1 MINRRGYDVVPE
13 EQYYDE
19 IMSEFKKEFPHMS
32 DSPSNLLS
40 IIARIIA
47 RNENAR
53 DYDRVTAYSDA
64 YVATATGMHL
74 SKAVR
79 TAGIARLSGTRAVG
93 KVTITKDDDVAQAI
107 LPPSMAI
114 KSGNNIYVLTN
125 QDAIIMNTPTLE
137 YEIVSSDVGTTYNIS
152 SGSKFDTVLNIRG
165 IKSIEASTDIS
176 GGTDIESDLNLR
188 DRYFRRMNSHSNS
201 SLKGIIDRVSA
212 IDDVYMVSGDENR
225 TDQEK
230 NGLLPHSVI
239 IYVAGGTNKEIA
251 EAIMYSKPA
260 GVQTNG
266 NITETVIVSG
276 KEHEIKFSRFESQTV
291 YFNIEVAIDR
301 SISSPDFVDNLK
313 KIIEDFTNSTSK
325 IVGYELSN
333 HISQEM
339 VEVRGIKSLKFG
351 TSDNPQSSEDILA
364 PSGLNFTTD
373 NAKINV
379 TVI

>member
-1 MINRRGYDVVPE
+1 MIDRRGYNVVPE
-13 EQYYDE
+13 EQYYND
-19 IMSEFKKEFPHMS
+19 IMGEFKKEFPHMS
-32 DSPSNLLS
+32 ESPSNLLS

-93 KVTITKDDDVAQAI
+93 KVTITKDEDVAQAI
-107 LPPSMAI
+107 LPPAMAI

-137 YEIVSSDVGTTYNIS
+137 YEIVSSDVGTAYNIS
-152 SGSKFDTVLNIRG
+152 SGSKFDTVFNIRG
-165 IKSIEASTDIS
+165 IKSIKASIDIS

-188 DRYFRRMNSHSNS
+188 DRYFRRMNAYSNS
-201 SLKGIIDRVSA
+201 SLKGVIDRVSS
-212 IDDVYMVSGDENR
+212 INDVYMVSGDENR
-225 TDQEK
+225 SDTEQ

-239 IYVAGGTNKEIA
+239 IYVAGGTNKDIA
-251 EAIMYSKPA
+251 EAIMHSKPA

-266 NITETVIVSG
+266 DITETVIVSG
-276 KEHEIKFSRFESQTV
+276 KEHQIKFSRFESQTV
-291 YFNIEVAIDR
+291 YYKLEVAIDR
-301 SISSPDFVDNLK
+301 SISSPDFIDNIK
-313 KIIEDFTNSTSK
+313 KVIVDFTNSTSK

-333 HISQEM
+333 HISQEIT
-339 VEVRGIKSLKFG
+339 EVRGVKSLKFG
-351 TSDNPQSSEDILA
+351 TSEDPQSSEDLSA

-373 NAKINV
+373 NAKIEV

>member
-1 MINRRGYDVVPE
+1 MINKRGYDVVPE
-13 EQYYDE
+13 EQYYDD

-53 DYDRVTAYSDA
+53 DYDRVAAYSDA

-93 KVTITKDDDVAQAI
+93 RITIEKEDGVAQTI
-107 LPPSMAI
+107 LPPAMSI
-114 KSGNNIYVLTN
+114 KSGNNVYLLTN

-137 YEIVSSDVGTTYNIS
+137 YEIVSSDVGAVFNIS

-165 IKSIEASTDIS
+165 IKSIRALTDIS
-176 GGTDIESDLNLR
+176 GGTDTESDLNLR
-188 DRYFRRMNSHSNS
+188 DRYFRRMSAYSNS
-201 SLKGIIDRVSA
+201 SLRGVIDRVSA
-212 IDDVYMVSGDENR
+212 INDVYMVSGDENR
-225 TDQEK
+225 SDTEQ
-230 NGLLPHSVI
+230 NGLLPHSLI

-251 EAIMYSKPA
+251 EAIMHSKPA

-266 NITETVIVSG
+266 DITETVIVSG
-276 KEHEIKFSRFESQTV
+276 KEHQVKFSRFERQTV
-291 YFNIEVAIDR
+291 YFNVEVAIDR
-301 SISSPDFVDNLK
+301 AISSPNFIDNIK
-313 KIIEDFTNSTSK
+313 KVIVDFTNSTSK

-339 VEVRGIKSLKFG
+339 VEVRGVKSLKFG
-351 TSDNPQSSEDILA
+351 TSDNPQSSDDLTA

>member
-13 EQYYDE
+13 EQYYDD

-93 KVTITKDDDVAQAI
+93 RITIEKEDDVAQAI
-107 LPPSMAI
+107 LPPAMSI
-114 KSGNNIYVLTN
+114 KSGNNVYLLTN

-137 YEIVSSDVGTTYNIS
+137 YEIVSSDVGAVFNIS

-165 IKSIEASTDIS
+165 IKSIKALTDIS

-188 DRYFRRMNSHSNS
+188 DRYFRRMNAYSNS
-201 SLKGIIDRVSA
+201 SLKGVIDRVSA
-212 IDDVYMVSGDENR
+212 INDVYMVSGDENR
-225 TDQEK
+225 SDTEQ

-251 EAIMYSKPA
+251 EAIMHSKPA
-260 GVQTNG
+260 GIQTNG
-266 NITETVIVSG
+266 DITETVVVSG
-276 KEHEIKFSRFESQTV
+276 KEHQVKFSRFESQTV
-291 YFNIEVAIDR
+291 YFNVEVAIDR
-301 SISSPDFVDNLK
+301 AISSQDFIDNIK
-313 KIIEDFTNSTSK
+313 KVIVDFTNSTSK

-339 VEVRGIKSLKFG
+339 VEVRGVKSLKFG
-351 TSDNPQSSEDILA
+351 TSDSPQSSDDLTA
-364 PSGLNFTTD
+364 PSGLNFTTN